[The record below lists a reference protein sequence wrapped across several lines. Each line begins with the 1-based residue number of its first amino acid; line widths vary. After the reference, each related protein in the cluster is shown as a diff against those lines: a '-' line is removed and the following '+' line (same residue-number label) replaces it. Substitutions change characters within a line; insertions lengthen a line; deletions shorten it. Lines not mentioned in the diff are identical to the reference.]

1 MVAAVMSHAVVLVI
15 DDNADNRALAQAT
28 LEDEDYRVVVAPS
41 GEAGIAAFEREP
53 PDCVLL
59 DVRMPGMDGVTAC
72 QRLRALP
79 GGADVPILF
88 VTAQRDVDTFDRA
101 KLAGG
106 DDYMTKPFRPNELV
120 MRVEA
125 AMKLRRIS
133 AERAELY
140 ELIRKQRDDV
150 MRLQLQREQ
159 LIAFLVHDLKNPVH
173 AIELNAQRV
182 ARDPGATDRGRNAA
196 AQIQSDTRA
205 LARMIGNLLDLSK
218 DDEGGLAP
226 KLERVALT
234 PLVTEIATAMEV
246 RARTANVTLEV
257 ETASLAVKADADLVR
272 RVIENIA
279 DNAIRHAPEDSVV
292 RIAARPV
299 GSAVEIRITDAGAG
313 IPEALRA
320 QVFERFVRGTTGR
333 PGHGL
338 GLAFCKVA
346 TVAQGGAIWIED
358 GHPGTIFVVRLDAA

>member
-1 MVAAVMSHAVVLVI
+1 MAEPVVLVV
-15 DDNADNRALAQAT
+15 DDNADNRALAEAT
-28 LEDEDYRVVVAPS
+28 LEDEGYRVVLAPT
-41 GEAGIAAFEREP
+41 GEAGIAAFERQQ

-59 DVRMPGMDGVTAC
+59 DVRMPGMDGLVAC
-72 QRLRALP
+72 QRMRALP

-106 DDYMTKPFRPNELV
+106 DDYITKPFRPNELV

-125 AMKLRRIS
+125 AMKLRRIA

-182 ARDPGATDRGRNAA
+182 SRDPGATERSRGAA

-205 LARMIGNLLDLSK
+205 LSRMIGNLLDLSK

-226 KLERVALT
+226 KLDAVAL
-234 PLVTEIATAMEV
+234 PSLVTEIITAMDV
-246 RARTANVTLEV
+246 RARATNVTLAVEV
-257 ETASLAVKADADLVR
+257 PSIAVKGDPDLVR
-272 RVIENIA
+272 RVIENIV

-292 RIAARPV
+292 RVTASSAD
-299 GSAVEIRITDAGAG
+299 GAVEIRIADSGAG
-313 IPEALRA
+313 IPEELRA
-320 QVFERFVRGTTGR
+320 QVFERFVRGTTAR
-333 PGHGL
+333 AGHGL
-338 GLAFCKVA
+338 GLAFCKAA
-346 TVAQGGAIWIED
+346 TAAQGGSIWIED
-358 GHPGTIFVVRLDAA
+358 AKPGTIFVVRFDAA